1 MNKYEFLAAVRER
14 LDGLGKDDIDRSLD
28 YYREMID
35 DRVEDGISEEK
46 AIAALGSIDNIVADI
61 RGEASATVGDTQK
74 IGEKKASFESV
85 TDAPAVSGGKRT
97 LAVFSMIGYVIMNV
111 IFYCTFVALSISNV
125 LLAVGTAY
133 SLVYSLVFIA
143 DGMWAQFLVL
153 LGAALA
159 LAGLAVLMFI
169 GLRYLKRLFHLLCG
183 MILPRI
189 RAMRAR

>member
-14 LDGLGKDDIDRSLD
+14 LDGLDKDDIDRSLD
-28 YYREMID
+28 YYREMIE
-35 DRVEDGISEEK
+35 DRVEEGLSEDE
-46 AIAALGSIDNIVADI
+46 AVAALGSIDSIVADI
-61 RGEASATVGDTQK
+61 RGEAPATDEGRRDSA
-74 IGEKKASFESV
+74 EKASPSES
-85 TDAPAVSGGKRT
+85 APAVSGGKRT

-111 IFYCTFVALSISNV
+111 VFYCAFVSLSVSNV
-125 LLAVGTAY
+125 LLTVSAAY
-133 SLVYSLVFIA
+133 SLVYSIVFIA

-183 MILPRI
+183 VILPRI
-189 RAMRAR
+189 RAMRGR